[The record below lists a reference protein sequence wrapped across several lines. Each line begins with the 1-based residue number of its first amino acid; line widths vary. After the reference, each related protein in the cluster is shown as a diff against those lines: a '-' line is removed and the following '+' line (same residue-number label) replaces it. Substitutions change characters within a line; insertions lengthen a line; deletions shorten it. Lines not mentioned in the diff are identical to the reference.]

1 MKEKHP
7 KGTPGHRAQDYSRAP
22 KGCPCLSYCCRILEG
37 QTQAAPSLLFWDFS
51 GGTLKF
57 SHVCSLPYEIC
68 QERDSPLNPAPTELL
83 ATTAGPS
90 SQPGGGYPKG
100 SGAVP

>member
-1 MKEKHP
+1 MSLSVLLLQN
-7 KGTPGHRAQDYSRAP
+7 PGGP
-22 KGCPCLSYCCRILEG
+22 NPGCPFPLVL
-37 QTQAAPSLLFWDFS
+37 

-57 SHVCSLPYEIC
+57 SHVCSLPYETC

>member
-1 MKEKHP
+1 MKGKHP
-7 KGTPGHRAQDYSRAP
+7 KGTPGHRAQNYSRFLQ
-22 KGCPCLSYCCRILEG
+22 GVSLSV
-37 QTQAAPSLLFWDFS
+37 SLLPNPGGSNLGLPFSLFWDFS
-51 GGTLKF
+51 VRTLKF
-57 SHVCSLPYEIC
+57 PRVCSLPYGTC

-90 SQPGGGYPKG
+90 GQPGWGYPEG